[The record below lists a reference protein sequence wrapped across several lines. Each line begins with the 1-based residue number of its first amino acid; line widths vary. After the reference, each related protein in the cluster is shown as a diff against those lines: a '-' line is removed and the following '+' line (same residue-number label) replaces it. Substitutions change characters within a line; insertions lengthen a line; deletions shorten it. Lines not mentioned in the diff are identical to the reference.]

1 MKGETKQGDSVI
13 RASFR
18 NIEAGD
24 TPALH
29 SNSLPRI
36 GNFTGQWSA
45 GPCHAVTTETC
56 LSTKCFEHR
65 PCRCAVYGKAGASP
79 RRHANGPGKW
89 AW

>member
-36 GNFTGQWSA
+36 GNFHGRVVRWTLSCCYDRNMSVHQMLRAQTLSMRCLRKGGRIA
-45 GPCHAVTTETC
+45 AAPC
-56 LSTKCFEHR
+56 
-65 PCRCAVYGKAGASP
+65 
-79 RRHANGPGKW
+79 KW